1 MNDVTPLVGEE
12 VADIH
17 AAAFEPTLAQKEQRR
32 AAEAEEQ
39 ENVNF
44 LSTEYVELVEP
55 EECIEFRRDG
65 VQEGVYKRLNKTV
78 TPWKRVSI
86 CTSIRYA
93 RRTAVFNFIQDCHN
107 AGVRTALIIHGQGKH
122 SKPHPALIKSYV
134 NKWLREMPPVLAFRA
149 HQRLRGGRGAVY
161 IMMKKNAEQKQKNR
175 EKHAKKITVKRVVVR
190 DDHSVLIPQK
200 SQLDLHQAQ
209 ALTPNNLR

>member
-1 MNDVTPLVGEE
+1 MSRSKDEEFELFRQEMNDVTPLVGDE
-12 VADIH
+12 VADIRT
-17 AAAFEPTLAQKEQRR
+17 AFEPTLAQKERRR

-65 VQEGVYKRLNKTV
+65 VQEGVYKRLKQG
-78 TPWKRVSI
+78 
-86 CTSIRYA
+86 RYTMEA
-93 RRTAVFNFIQDCHN
+93 SLNLHQHTLREARTAVFNFIQDCHN
-107 AGVRTALIIHGQGKH
+107 AVVRTALIIHGQGKH

-134 NKWLREMPPVLAFRA
+134 NKWLREMPPVLAFHSA
-149 HQRLRGGRGAVY
+149 QRHHGGRGAVY

-175 EKHAKKITVKRVVVR
+175 EKHAKK
-190 DDHSVLIPQK
+190 
-200 SQLDLHQAQ
+200 
-209 ALTPNNLR
+209 